1 MRLYDIFALFKYV
14 EMWIKIKML
23 SAQAEKIMRI
33 IIYGG
38 SVNNFSEVFIMD
50 FSFNLYNAMAGGGV
64 CLSLQKILAENTAVP
79 VVLCIGSDLSVGDSL
94 GPVTGTRL
102 KERLAGLNCYIY
114 GTLAKPIT
122 AHEVK
127 YMNEFLRSTHPEV
140 PIIAIDAA
148 VGLAG
153 DIGLIKLA
161 KRGIKPGSGAN
172 KKLSKVGD
180 VSIMGIVAERSM
192 FNYSL
197 FSATRLNLV
206 YKMAD
211 IIAEGVS
218 SYILSNL
225 QNKNAERKKF
235 CI

>member
-1 MRLYDIFALFKYV
+1 
-14 EMWIKIKML
+14 
-23 SAQAEKIMRI
+23 
-33 IIYGG
+33 
-38 SVNNFSEVFIMD
+38 MD
-50 FSFNLYNAMAGGGV
+50 YSFNLYNSLAPGGI
-64 CLSLQKILAENTAVP
+64 CLALKKIMPETECAP

-94 GPVTGTRL
+94 GPVTGTKL
-102 KERLAGLNCYIY
+102 KEKLTGMNCYVY

-127 YMNEFLRSTHPEV
+127 YMNEFLKLTHPKS

-153 DIGLIKLA
+153 DIGLIKIA

-180 VSIMGIVAERSM
+180 ISIMGIIAERSL

-197 FSATRLNLV
+197 FSATRLNV
-206 YKMAD
+206 IYKMSE
-211 IIAEGVS
+211 IISEAVT
-218 SYILSNL
+218 SYILDL
-225 QNKNAERKKF
+225 IQNSELKESASSALKKF
-235 CI
+235 L